1 LAKADGVIFLSQ
13 LIIIMKIG
21 INGLGRIGRS
31 LLKTC
36 IMRGEVEV
44 VSINEQ
50 ANNETIAHLLKYDS
64 IHGRFEG
71 KIIANREGIIVNDN
85 FIKVTHFTDP
95 KDLNW
100 RAPQVDAI
108 VECTGMFLDEKSA
121 ETHLEKGAGKVI
133 LSAPPKDSGI
143 KSIVLGV
150 NDYLLEKNDKIIS
163 NASCTTN
170 SAAPMLKVL
179 DDLWKVKSAFISTV
193 HSYTGD
199 QRLTDSPHNDLR
211 RARAAALSIIPTT
224 TGAAK
229 ALTRVFPKLEG
240 NIGGGGIR
248 VPVPNGSLTDITV
261 ILESTPTAAEV
272 NEAFHQS
279 ANNSLKGI
287 LEYTGDPIVST
298 DVIGNPHSVVFD
310 SLLTSVVGPM
320 VKVVG
325 WYDNE
330 IGYSNR
336 LYELLLKINSL

>member
-1 LAKADGVIFLSQ
+1 
-13 LIIIMKIG
+13 MRIG
-21 INGLGRIGRS
+21 INGLGRIGRK

-36 IMRGEVEV
+36 IERGDIEV

-64 IHGRFEG
+64 IHGRFSGNISTSE
-71 KIIANREGIIVNDN
+71 NGIIINGQLIN
-85 FIKVTHFTDP
+85 VTHHSNIDEIDWSNP
-95 KDLNW
+95 K
-100 RAPQVDAI
+100 VDAV
-108 VECTGMFLDEKSA
+108 VECTGMFLDMKSA
-121 ETHLEKGAGKVI
+121 QTHLQNGASRVI
-133 LSAPPKDSGI
+133 LSAPPKDPSI

-150 NDYLLEKNDKIIS
+150 NDDLIDKNDKIIS

-170 SAAPMLKVL
+170 SAAPLLKVL
-179 DDLWKVKSAFISTV
+179 DDLWRVKSAFISTV

-229 ALTRVFPKLEG
+229 ALTKIFPKLEG

-248 VPVPNGSLTDITV
+248 VPVPDGSLTDITV
-261 ILESTPTAAEV
+261 ILESKPTTQEV
-272 NEAFHQS
+272 NDAFYRA

-287 LEYTGDPIVST
+287 IEYTNDPIVSS
-298 DVIGNPHSVVFD
+298 DVIGNPHSVIYD
-310 SLLTSVVGPM
+310 SLLTTVVGPM

-330 IGYSNR
+330 VGYSNR
-336 LYELLLKINSL
+336 LYELLLKMHTI

>member
-1 LAKADGVIFLSQ
+1 
-13 LIIIMKIG
+13 MRIG
-21 INGLGRIGRS
+21 INGLGRIGRK

-36 IMRGEVEV
+36 IERGDIDV

-50 ANNETIAHLLKYDS
+50 ANNDTIAHLLKYDS
-64 IHGRFEG
+64 IHGRFSG
-71 KIIANREGIIVNDN
+71 KISTTENGIIINGKLIN
-85 FIKVTHFTDP
+85 VTHHSNIDEIDWNNP
-95 KDLNW
+95 K
-100 RAPQVDAI
+100 VDAV
-108 VECTGMFLDEKSA
+108 VECTGMFLDMKSA
-121 ETHLEKGAGKVI
+121 QTHLQNGASRVI
-133 LSAPPKDSGI
+133 LSAPPKDPSI

-150 NDYLLEKNDKIIS
+150 NDDLIDKNDKIIS

-170 SAAPMLKVL
+170 SAAPLLKVL

-229 ALTRVFPKLEG
+229 ALTKIFPKLEG

-248 VPVPNGSLTDITV
+248 VPVPDGSLTDITV
-261 ILESTPTAAEV
+261 LLESKPSTQEV
-272 NEAFHQS
+272 NEAFYRA

-287 LEYTGDPIVST
+287 IEYTNDPIVSS
-298 DVIGNPHSVVFD
+298 DVIGNPHSVIYD
-310 SLLTSVVGPM
+310 SLLTTVVGPM

-330 IGYSNR
+330 VGYSNR
-336 LYELLLKINSL
+336 LYELLLKMYMI

>member
-1 LAKADGVIFLSQ
+1 
-13 LIIIMKIG
+13 MRIG
-21 INGLGRIGRS
+21 INGLGRIGRK

-36 IMRGEVEV
+36 IERGDIEV

-64 IHGRFEG
+64 IHGRFSGNISTSE
-71 KIIANREGIIVNDN
+71 NGIIINGKLIN
-85 FIKVTHFTDP
+85 VTHHSNIDEIDWSNP
-95 KDLNW
+95 K
-100 RAPQVDAI
+100 VDAV
-108 VECTGMFLDEKSA
+108 VECTGMFLDMKSA
-121 ETHLEKGAGKVI
+121 QTHLQNGASRVI
-133 LSAPPKDSGI
+133 LSAPPKDPSI

-150 NDYLLEKNDKIIS
+150 NDDLIDKNDKIIS

-170 SAAPMLKVL
+170 SAAPLLKVL
-179 DDLWKVKSAFISTV
+179 DDLWRVKSAFISTV

-229 ALTRVFPKLEG
+229 ALTKIFPKLEG

-248 VPVPNGSLTDITV
+248 VPVPDGSLTDITV
-261 ILESTPTAAEV
+261 ILESKPTTQQV
-272 NEAFHQS
+272 NDAFYRA

-287 LEYTGDPIVST
+287 IEYTNDPIVSS
-298 DVIGNPHSVVFD
+298 DVIGNPHSVIYD
-310 SLLTSVVGPM
+310 SLLTTVVGPM

-330 IGYSNR
+330 VGYSNR
-336 LYELLLKINSL
+336 LYELLLKMHTI

>member
-1 LAKADGVIFLSQ
+1 
-13 LIIIMKIG
+13 MRIG
-21 INGLGRIGRS
+21 INGLGRIGRK

-36 IMRGEVEV
+36 IERGDIEV

-64 IHGRFEG
+64 IHGRFSGNISTSE
-71 KIIANREGIIVNDN
+71 NGIIINGKLIN
-85 FIKVTHFTDP
+85 VTHHSNIDEIDWSNP
-95 KDLNW
+95 K
-100 RAPQVDAI
+100 VDAV
-108 VECTGMFLDEKSA
+108 VECTGMFLDMKSA
-121 ETHLEKGAGKVI
+121 QTHLKNGASRVI
-133 LSAPPKDSGI
+133 LSAPPKDPSI

-150 NDYLLEKNDKIIS
+150 NDDLIDKNDKIIS

-170 SAAPMLKVL
+170 SAAPLLKVL
-179 DDLWKVKSAFISTV
+179 DDLWRVKSAFISTV

-229 ALTRVFPKLEG
+229 ALTKIFPKLEG

-248 VPVPNGSLTDITV
+248 VPVPDGSLTDITV
-261 ILESTPTAAEV
+261 ILESKPTTQQV
-272 NEAFHQS
+272 NDAFYRA

-287 LEYTGDPIVST
+287 IEYTNDPIVSS
-298 DVIGNPHSVVFD
+298 DVIGNPHSVIYD
-310 SLLTSVVGPM
+310 SLLTTVVGPM

-330 IGYSNR
+330 VGYSNR
-336 LYELLLKINSL
+336 LYELLLKMHTI

>member
-1 LAKADGVIFLSQ
+1 
-13 LIIIMKIG
+13 MRIG
-21 INGLGRIGRS
+21 INGLGRIGRK

-36 IMRGEVEV
+36 IERGDIEV

-64 IHGRFEG
+64 IHGRFSGNISTYE
-71 KIIANREGIIVNDN
+71 NGIIINGKLIN
-85 FIKVTHFTDP
+85 VTHHSNIDEIDWSNP
-95 KDLNW
+95 K
-100 RAPQVDAI
+100 VDAV
-108 VECTGMFLDEKSA
+108 VECTGMFLDMKSA
-121 ETHLEKGAGKVI
+121 QTHLQNGAYRVI
-133 LSAPPKDSGI
+133 LSAPPKDPSI

-150 NDYLLEKNDKIIS
+150 NDDLIDRNDKIIS

-170 SAAPMLKVL
+170 SAAPLLKVL
-179 DDLWKVKSAFISTV
+179 DDLWRVKSAFISTV

-229 ALTRVFPKLEG
+229 ALTKIFPKLEG

-248 VPVPNGSLTDITV
+248 VPVPDGSLTDITV
-261 ILESTPTAAEV
+261 ILESKPTTQEV
-272 NEAFHQS
+272 NDAFYRA

-287 LEYTGDPIVST
+287 IEYTNDPIVSS
-298 DVIGNPHSVVFD
+298 DVIGNPHSVIYD
-310 SLLTSVVGPM
+310 SLLTTVVGPM

-330 IGYSNR
+330 VGYSNR
-336 LYELLLKINSL
+336 LYELLLKMHTI

>member
-1 LAKADGVIFLSQ
+1 
-13 LIIIMKIG
+13 MRIG
-21 INGLGRIGRS
+21 INGLGRIGRK

-36 IMRGEVEV
+36 IERGDIEV

-64 IHGRFEG
+64 IHGRFSGNISTSE
-71 KIIANREGIIVNDN
+71 NGIIINGKLIN
-85 FIKVTHFTDP
+85 VTHHSNIDEIDWSNP
-95 KDLNW
+95 K
-100 RAPQVDAI
+100 VDAV
-108 VECTGMFLDEKSA
+108 VECTGMFLDMKSA
-121 ETHLEKGAGKVI
+121 QTHLQNGASRVI
-133 LSAPPKDSGI
+133 LSAPPKDPSI

-150 NDYLLEKNDKIIS
+150 NDDLIDKNDKIIS

-170 SAAPMLKVL
+170 SAAPLLKVL
-179 DDLWKVKSAFISTV
+179 DDLWRVKSAFISTV

-229 ALTRVFPKLEG
+229 ALTKIFPKLEG

-248 VPVPNGSLTDITV
+248 VPVPDGSLTDITV
-261 ILESTPTAAEV
+261 ILESKPTTQQV
-272 NEAFHQS
+272 NDAFYRA

-287 LEYTGDPIVST
+287 IEYTNDPIVSS
-298 DVIGNPHSVVFD
+298 DVIGNPHSVIYD
-310 SLLTSVVGPM
+310 SLLTTVVGPM

-330 IGYSNR
+330 VGYSNR
-336 LYELLLKINSL
+336 LYELLLKMYMI

>member
-1 LAKADGVIFLSQ
+1 
-13 LIIIMKIG
+13 MRIG
-21 INGLGRIGRS
+21 INGLGRIGRK

-36 IMRGEVEV
+36 IERGDIDV

-50 ANNETIAHLLKYDS
+50 ANNDTIAHLLKYDS
-64 IHGRFEG
+64 IHGRFSG
-71 KIIANREGIIVNDN
+71 KISTTENGIIINGKLIN
-85 FIKVTHFTDP
+85 VTHHSNIDEIDWNNP
-95 KDLNW
+95 K
-100 RAPQVDAI
+100 VDAV
-108 VECTGMFLDEKSA
+108 VECTGMFLDMKSA
-121 ETHLEKGAGKVI
+121 QTHLQNGASRVI
-133 LSAPPKDSGI
+133 LSAPPKDPSI

-150 NDYLLEKNDKIIS
+150 NDDLIDKNDKIIS

-170 SAAPMLKVL
+170 SAAPLLKVL
-179 DDLWKVKSAFISTV
+179 DDLWRVKSAFISTV

-229 ALTRVFPKLEG
+229 ALTKIFPKLEG

-248 VPVPNGSLTDITV
+248 VPVPDGSLTDITV
-261 ILESTPTAAEV
+261 ILESKPSTQEV
-272 NEAFHQS
+272 NEAFYRA

-287 LEYTGDPIVST
+287 IEYTNDPIVSS
-298 DVIGNPHSVVFD
+298 DVIGNPHSVIYD
-310 SLLTSVVGPM
+310 SLLTTVVGPM

-330 IGYSNR
+330 VGYSNR
-336 LYELLLKINSL
+336 LYELLLKMYMI

>member
-1 LAKADGVIFLSQ
+1 
-13 LIIIMKIG
+13 MRIG
-21 INGLGRIGRS
+21 INGLGRIGRK

-36 IMRGEVEV
+36 IERGDIEV

-64 IHGRFEG
+64 IHGRFSGNISTSE
-71 KIIANREGIIVNDN
+71 NGIIINGKLIN
-85 FIKVTHFTDP
+85 VTHHSNIDEIDWSNP
-95 KDLNW
+95 K
-100 RAPQVDAI
+100 VDAV
-108 VECTGMFLDEKSA
+108 VECTGMFLDMKSA
-121 ETHLEKGAGKVI
+121 QTHLQNGASRVI
-133 LSAPPKDSGI
+133 LSAPPKDPSI

-150 NDYLLEKNDKIIS
+150 NDDLIDKNDKIIS

-170 SAAPMLKVL
+170 SAAPLLKVL
-179 DDLWKVKSAFISTV
+179 DDLWRVKSAFISTV

-229 ALTRVFPKLEG
+229 ALTKIFPKLEG

-248 VPVPNGSLTDITV
+248 VPVPDGSLTDITV
-261 ILESTPTAAEV
+261 ILESKPTTQEV
-272 NEAFHQS
+272 NDAFYRA

-287 LEYTGDPIVST
+287 IEYTNDPIVSS
-298 DVIGNPHSVVFD
+298 DVIGNPHSVIYD
-310 SLLTSVVGPM
+310 SLLTTVVGPM

-330 IGYSNR
+330 VGYSNR
-336 LYELLLKINSL
+336 LYELLLKMHTI

>member
-1 LAKADGVIFLSQ
+1 
-13 LIIIMKIG
+13 MRIG
-21 INGLGRIGRS
+21 INGLGRIGRK

-36 IMRGEVEV
+36 IERGDIEV

-64 IHGRFEG
+64 IHGRFSGNISTYE
-71 KIIANREGIIVNDN
+71 NGIIINGKLIN
-85 FIKVTHFTDP
+85 VTHHSNIDEIDWSNP
-95 KDLNW
+95 K
-100 RAPQVDAI
+100 VDAV
-108 VECTGMFLDEKSA
+108 VECTGMFLDMKSA
-121 ETHLEKGAGKVI
+121 QTHLQNGASRVI
-133 LSAPPKDSGI
+133 LSAPPKDPSI

-150 NDYLLEKNDKIIS
+150 NDDLIDKNDKIIS

-170 SAAPMLKVL
+170 SAAPLLKVL
-179 DDLWKVKSAFISTV
+179 DDLWRVKSAFISTV

-229 ALTRVFPKLEG
+229 ALTKIFPKLEG

-248 VPVPNGSLTDITV
+248 VPVPDGSLTDITV
-261 ILESTPTAAEV
+261 ILESKPTTQEV
-272 NEAFHQS
+272 NDAFYRA

-287 LEYTGDPIVST
+287 IEYTNDPIVSS
-298 DVIGNPHSVVFD
+298 DVIGNPHSVIYD
-310 SLLTSVVGPM
+310 SLLTTVVGPM

-330 IGYSNR
+330 VGYSNR
-336 LYELLLKINSL
+336 LYELLLKMHTI

>member
-1 LAKADGVIFLSQ
+1 
-13 LIIIMKIG
+13 MRIG
-21 INGLGRIGRS
+21 INGLGRIGRK

-36 IMRGEVEV
+36 IERGDIEV

-64 IHGRFEG
+64 IHGRFSGNISTSE
-71 KIIANREGIIVNDN
+71 NGIIINGKLIN
-85 FIKVTHFTDP
+85 VTHHSNIDEIDWSNP
-95 KDLNW
+95 K
-100 RAPQVDAI
+100 VDAV
-108 VECTGMFLDEKSA
+108 VECTGMFLDMKSA
-121 ETHLEKGAGKVI
+121 QTHLQNGASRVI
-133 LSAPPKDSGI
+133 LSAPPKDPSI

-150 NDYLLEKNDKIIS
+150 NDDLIDKNDKIIS

-170 SAAPMLKVL
+170 SAAPLLKVL
-179 DDLWKVKSAFISTV
+179 DDQWRVKSAFISTV

-229 ALTRVFPKLEG
+229 ALTKIFPKLEG

-248 VPVPNGSLTDITV
+248 VPVPDGSLTDITV
-261 ILESTPTAAEV
+261 ILESKPTTQEV
-272 NEAFHQS
+272 NDAFYRA

-287 LEYTGDPIVST
+287 IEYTNDPIVSS
-298 DVIGNPHSVVFD
+298 DVIGNPHSVIYD
-310 SLLTSVVGPM
+310 SLLTTVVGPM

-330 IGYSNR
+330 VGYSNR
-336 LYELLLKINSL
+336 LYELLLKMHTI

>member
-108 VECTGMFLDEKSA
+108 VEW
-121 ETHLEKGAGKVI
+121 
-133 LSAPPKDSGI
+133 
-143 KSIVLGV
+143 
-150 NDYLLEKNDKIIS
+150 Y
-163 NASCTTN
+163 
-170 SAAPMLKVL
+170 
-179 DDLWKVKSAFISTV
+179 
-193 HSYTGD
+193 
-199 QRLTDSPHNDLR
+199 
-211 RARAAALSIIPTT
+211 
-224 TGAAK
+224 
-229 ALTRVFPKLEG
+229 
-240 NIGGGGIR
+240 
-248 VPVPNGSLTDITV
+248 
-261 ILESTPTAAEV
+261 
-272 NEAFHQS
+272 
-279 ANNSLKGI
+279 
-287 LEYTGDPIVST
+287 VS
-298 DVIGNPHSVVFD
+298 
-310 SLLTSVVGPM
+310 
-320 VKVVG
+320 
-325 WYDNE
+325 
-330 IGYSNR
+330 
-336 LYELLLKINSL
+336 